1 MKNFQII
8 KINEDSSIKVEFL
21 KTDYIDIPNPDNLK
35 GLDLLSYITI
45 KVADAEVASDFL
57 DAEPNVL
64 ETLEINVGYSMAEP
78 PVLISDTSDVISTVE
93 TDENASPREIP
104 VEFMTRPPPPMLV
117 PVAPVPTSTL

>member
-78 PVLISDTSDVISTVE
+78 PVLISDASDVISTVE

-104 VEFMTRPPPPMLV
+104 VEFMTRPQPPMLV